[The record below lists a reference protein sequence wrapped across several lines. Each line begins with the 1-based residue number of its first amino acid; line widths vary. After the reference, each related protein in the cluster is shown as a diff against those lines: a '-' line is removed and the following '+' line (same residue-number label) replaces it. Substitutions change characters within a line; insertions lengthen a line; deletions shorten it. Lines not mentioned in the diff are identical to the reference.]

1 MKTYILAAHCNNLN
15 YIEFQY
21 KSLKKYFKGDYEYIV
36 INDAKDIG
44 DNSNFNQYN
53 MKEKIENKCNELGIK
68 CINLPQHLHNNR
80 NILFPNTTEHNTD
93 NPSARNAITIQYG
106 FNMYCNIE
114 DGYLI
119 VIDSDMFFYNDFNI
133 NDIMDGYDIAGCKQC
148 KKNEDNSVE
157 YLWIALC
164 IFNLKTCKNL
174 NEFYW
179 DCGKVHDINVDAGGQ
194 SYHYIQKYNP
204 KINYLHWN
212 HYENMMS
219 YKNEELEPKVV
230 DFLNEICKITH
241 DNKCSKEV
249 FKKLNLIHLRCGS
262 NWDYKGISYHMKQ
275 YDLVNKIFFG

>member
-1 MKTYILAAHCNNLN
+1 MKTYILSAHCNNLH

-21 KSLKKYFKGDYEYIV
+21 KSLKKYFKGDYEYII
-36 INDAKDIG
+36 INDAKDFG

-80 NILFPNTTEHNTD
+80 QILFPDTTQPDCND
-93 NPSARNAITIQYG
+93 PSARNAITIQYG
-106 FNMYCNIE
+106 FNMYCNIN
-114 DGYLI
+114 DGYLM

-133 NDIMDGYDIAGCKQC
+133 NDIMEGYDIAGCKQGR
-148 KKNEDNSVE
+148 KNEIYNIE

-179 DCGKVHDINVDAGGQ
+179 DCGEVHNIKVDTGGQ
-194 SYHYIQKYNP
+194 SYHYIQKYKP

-212 HYENMMS
+212 CYDDMIL
-219 YKNEELEPKVV
+219 YKNDDLEPKVSN
-230 DFLNEICKITH
+230 FLDEICKISPH
-241 DNKCSKEV
+241 HFSKEV
-249 FKKLNLIHLRCGS
+249 FKKLNIIHLRCGS
-262 NWDYKGISYHMKQ
+262 NWDYKGVSYHMKQ